1 MISTVRILGT
11 SLARRSVRRW
21 IVALY
26 WCGIAAISLA
36 FLLHTVRHHGL
47 FLGSNLVIILY
58 FLPALLGGVRTG
70 GAVKP
75 FRGIVWAPLI
85 GGDVQRL
92 FGKAE
97 RTVSSADAE
106 LDERERRLRDGVHF
120 VAYTLV
126 RWFALLLF
134 VAYGAIGLLHA
145 EWLSLVGPTFFFL
158 LILVLWSLPQS
169 LILWNEPD
177 LEEAQ

>member
-1 MISTVRILGT
+1 MISAVRVFGA
-11 SLARRSVRRW
+11 SLERRSVRRW

-36 FLLHTVRHHGL
+36 FLWHTFRHHGF
-47 FLGSNLVIILY
+47 FLESNLVIILY
-58 FLPALLGGVRTG
+58 FLPALLGGVRAG

-75 FRGIVWAPLI
+75 FRGSAWASLI

-92 FGKAE
+92 FAKSE
-97 RTVSSADAE
+97 RTASEE

-120 VAYTLV
+120 VAYTLA

-134 VAYGAIGLLHA
+134 VAYGAIGLLHP

-177 LEEAQ
+177 MKEAQ